1 MKQKINYIQVVTAII
16 LDQKNRLLV
25 SQRSLNS
32 QVAPG
37 KWQNPGGKVESGEGH
52 SEALKREVKE
62 ETDMD
67 IKSIGKLLFKF
78 KDFENG
84 FEIYFYKV
92 EAGGQPKV
100 KEPDKLNSAWIYLE
114 ASELRKKDTAP
125 ALAEFLKTVNK
136 I

>member
-37 KWQNPGGKVESGEGH
+37 KWQNPGGKVEIGESH

-67 IKSIGKLLFKF
+67 VKSIVKLLFKF
-78 KDFENG
+78 RDFENG
-84 FEIYFYKV
+84 FEIYFYEV
-92 EAGGQPKV
+92 EAGGKPKV
-100 KEPDKLNSAWIYLE
+100 KEPDKLNSTWIYL
-114 ASELRKKDTAP
+114 ATNELRKKDTAP
-125 ALAEFLKTVNK
+125 ALAKFLKTFN
-136 I
+136 